1 MQGWGENDRG
11 VSFTF
16 GSDVVTKFLSRHDLS
31 RPGSRVQG
39 HQVKRVKELSY
50 TSLCVYACG
59 EESYLHESEIRSC
72 ELAESNPK

>member
-16 GSDVVTKFLSRHDLS
+16 GSDVVTKFLSRHDLDLVC
-31 RPGSRVQG
+31 RA

-72 ELAESNPK
+72 ELAESNPQEL